1 MLEMACE
8 GAQKSG
14 KQRGKVE
21 WPDSENPA
29 SIKRLQVDIPCA
41 ASFAEQQ
48 GCDEVCAEAEKYGDS
63 ESTHRDESIEN

>member
-14 KQRGKVE
+14 KQRSKVE

-29 SIKRLQVDIPCA
+29 NIKSLQIDIPSA

-48 GCDEVCAEAEKYGDS
+48 GCDEVCTKAEEYGKS
-63 ESTHRDESIEN
+63 EPC